1 MNTKTIISK
10 IKSGEFDEK
19 LLEVYVDKGMLD
31 YQRARYVNVI
41 EEFEEKFGE
50 GDVQIFSVPGRSE
63 VAGNHTDHQHG
74 CVMACSINLDI
85 VVVTAYADDFRLYSN
100 GKEIKGID
108 INDLSLKMNQQRT
121 SLALVKGVL
130 HKLEQNGHKLGS
142 VHAVMTSNVLVGSG
156 LSSSAAFEV
165 AVGTI
170 ISYMFNDG
178 NISKIELAKTAQY
191 AENVY
196 FGKPCGLM
204 DQCACAV
211 GGLIFIDFK
220 DVANPVVE
228 KVDVN
233 FSDFRHSLCI
243 VDTKGSH
250 SGLTDDYQAIPEEMK
265 SVASYFGK
273 EFVREIT
280 LEDIMNNLADL
291 RKHCNDR
298 AILRA
303 IHMLEEDDRVIAQVK
318 NLSNKDF
325 KAFKQLI
332 RESGESS
339 YKYLQNVYT
348 NHDCTNQPMSLGIK
362 VSENVLGE
370 HGVVRVH
377 GGGFAGTIQ
386 AFVEDDFVEEYK
398 KAMDGLFGEGSCLVL
413 KVNQLGATR
422 VI

>member
-1 MNTKTIISK
+1 MNTKTIINK
-10 IKSGEFDEK
+10 IRNGEFDER
-19 LLEVYVDKGMLD
+19 LLEVYIDEGMLD
-31 YQRARYVNVI
+31 YQKERYIKTI

-50 GDVQIFSVPGRSE
+50 GDVEIFSIPGRSE

-85 VVVTAYADDFRLYSN
+85 IVVAKYADDFRIISN
-100 GKEIKGID
+100 GKEIKGINL
-108 INDLSLKMNQQRT
+108 NDLSLKMNQQHT

-130 HKLEQNGHKLGS
+130 RKLQQNGHKLGN
-142 VHAVMTSNVLVGSG
+142 VNAVMSSNVLVGSG

-170 ISYMFNDG
+170 ISYMFNEG
-178 NISKIELAKTAQY
+178 KISKIELAKTAQY

-220 DVANPVVE
+220 DVANPLVE

-233 FSDFRHSLCI
+233 FSDFKHSLCI

-250 SGLTDDYQAIPEEMK
+250 SGLTPDYQAIPEEMK
-265 SVASYFGK
+265 TVAQYFGK

-280 LEDIMNNLADL
+280 LDDIMNNLADL
-291 RKHCNDR
+291 RKHCSDR

-325 KAFKQLI
+325 ASFKKLI
-332 RESGESS
+332 KESGESS

-348 NHDCTNQPMSLGIK
+348 NHDYLNQPMSLGIK
-362 VSENVLGE
+362 ISENVLKD

-386 AFVEDDFVEEYK
+386 AFVEDDYVQVYK
-398 KAMDGLFGEGSCLVL
+398 EAMDKLFGEGSCLVL
-413 KVNQLGATR
+413 KVNQFGATK